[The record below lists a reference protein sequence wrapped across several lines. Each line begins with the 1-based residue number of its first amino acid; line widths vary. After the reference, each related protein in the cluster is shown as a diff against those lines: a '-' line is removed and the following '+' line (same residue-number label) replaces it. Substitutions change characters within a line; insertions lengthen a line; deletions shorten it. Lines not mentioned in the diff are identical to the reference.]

1 MSVPFYIFHLNSQPI
16 FCHPELHPHLP
27 CLLIVLALL
36 ACHCCCR
43 RRRRRRRIV
52 HLYVHQV
59 LRYLHM
65 HVLQIHPLFFT
76 FFMTAKLM
84 YLCVCVN
91 LWPSLFVFNT
101 HLPALVSRA
110 PYSALTTAAL
120 SLSGQHQREQAP
132 EMAASLSSST
142 LRVSAAAAAA
152 ADMSLLLLR
161 VQELI
166 SLFALPP
173 LPTSSS
179 QLLYRR
185 LPTVLLA
192 PTAASQTGRDA
203 WCELLWKRWWHR
215 RWTVRPETIKHR

>member
-1 MSVPFYIFHLNSQPI
+1 V
-16 FCHPELHPHLP
+16 CG
-27 CLLIVLALL
+27 
-36 ACHCCCR
+36 
-43 RRRRRRRIV
+43 
-52 HLYVHQV
+52 
-59 LRYLHM
+59 
-65 HVLQIHPLFFT
+65 
-76 FFMTAKLM
+76 
-84 YLCVCVN
+84 CVN

-101 HLPALVSRA
+101 HLPALASRA

-132 EMAASLSSST
+132 AMAPLSSST
-142 LRVSAAAAAA
+142 LRVSAAA

-166 SLFALPP
+166 SLLALPP